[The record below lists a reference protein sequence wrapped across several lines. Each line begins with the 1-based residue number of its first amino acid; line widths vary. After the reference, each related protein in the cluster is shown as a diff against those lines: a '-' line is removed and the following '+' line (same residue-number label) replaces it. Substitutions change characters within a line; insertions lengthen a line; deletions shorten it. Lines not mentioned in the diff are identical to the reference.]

1 MKPTFHFLMR
11 YILFLL
17 LFIAPIHSESISDLF
32 NAVREG
38 GLEKVKNVAGRGADL
53 NSVDSAGWTPVLYA
67 ASGNHR
73 DILEFL
79 IQNGADPEY
88 QSEGKKITALMISSE
103 KGYLDTAEV
112 LVSVSSKYLTDS
124 EGKNALHFAAAGGH
138 TDILSLILQGPYSSY
153 DRGRNQKTELAV
165 SLLWL
170 QAMKERDSAGAVPLI
185 YAACA
190 GHIDAVRILSSE
202 TDLNDFEDNAGKTPL
217 ICAAEN
223 GHMETVRILME
234 NGADPRARNADGIDA
249 FGAAFGK
256 GRRDILHFME
266 KNEKIFSLKKMNS
279 DLYSA
284 LDRSD
289 WKEAEELIR
298 LGADLNFPDASGR
311 TLLMR
316 FLSEQKADRADF
328 LIRKGA
334 SCSYISD
341 FSESPFSVALV
352 SGEEELA
359 EKCISG
365 ILLFSR
371 TRYDSKIIFH
381 FFKTLSI
388 AYSLNSSARKN
399 IYTKIL
405 NIWEKDRRFDFP
417 ENREL
422 KWFIQKFIG
431 SDRKPAFPVHG
442 CCGIAETVF
451 HKTGSFPL
459 HRKVYLLLAEYSS
472 LRKDFE
478 STDRFL
484 FLAMMQNE
492 ASLQNLEKNE
502 SFSWYIQKSHERKQ
516 STWKLHAERKE
527 LLHVYEY
534 EGRKSKDS
542 FYMFRYFPDEKVS
555 SSAYRDRIL
564 IRDARGRRIC
574 ELFTESE
581 EYVSDA
587 VYHDS
592 SDRFGAVLGRFA
604 LTADISGDVLQ
615 FFHHSE
621 NIMRMD
627 FTGKGKYIGTVTE
640 PDELQRNLIQVFNE
654 DKSPVFRRYGFELRD
669 IRFSPDGKSFAVS
682 SDYGLRIWSL
692 TGKLLHIPFRG
703 HSADYLTFSN
713 SGKLIAGLSGQ
724 EKRIAVWSSEG
735 REICSLRGENVSS
748 IAFSPEDRHIL
759 SGHSDGS
766 FSVWDMESCRKNI
779 NYYPAK
785 VWKLH
790 EAGVSSFQFLSSGE
804 VLLVSY
810 LNPESPEKNILK
822 YFKWSLIESFRKGDI
837 SNEKFLLAEQRFFS
851 DGSILVTSPSGK
863 FDRFPYSAEEL
874 YETAADPE
882 SGKKFNPDRITK
894 NREENMLEK
903 LLLQGFELEDF
914 E

>member
-38 GLEKVKNVAGRGADL
+38 SLEKVKNVAGRGADL

-124 EGKNALHFAAAGGH
+124 EGKNALHYAAAGGH

-170 QAMKERDSAGAVPLI
+170 QAMKERDSAGAVPLL

-365 ILLFSR
+365 IFLFSR

-492 ASLQNLEKNE
+492 ASLQNLEKSE

-516 STWKLHAERKE
+516 STWKLHAE
-527 LLHVYEY
+527 
-534 EGRKSKDS
+534 
-542 FYMFRYFPDEKVS
+542 
-555 SSAYRDRIL
+555 
-564 IRDARGRRIC
+564 
-574 ELFTESE
+574 
-581 EYVSDA
+581 
-587 VYHDS
+587 
-592 SDRFGAVLGRFA
+592 
-604 LTADISGDVLQ
+604 
-615 FFHHSE
+615 
-621 NIMRMD
+621 
-627 FTGKGKYIGTVTE
+627 
-640 PDELQRNLIQVFNE
+640 
-654 DKSPVFRRYGFELRD
+654 
-669 IRFSPDGKSFAVS
+669 
-682 SDYGLRIWSL
+682 
-692 TGKLLHIPFRG
+692 
-703 HSADYLTFSN
+703 
-713 SGKLIAGLSGQ
+713 
-724 EKRIAVWSSEG
+724 
-735 REICSLRGENVSS
+735 
-748 IAFSPEDRHIL
+748 
-759 SGHSDGS
+759 
-766 FSVWDMESCRKNI
+766 
-779 NYYPAK
+779 
-785 VWKLH
+785 
-790 EAGVSSFQFLSSGE
+790 
-804 VLLVSY
+804 
-810 LNPESPEKNILK
+810 
-822 YFKWSLIESFRKGDI
+822 
-837 SNEKFLLAEQRFFS
+837 
-851 DGSILVTSPSGK
+851 
-863 FDRFPYSAEEL
+863 
-874 YETAADPE
+874 
-882 SGKKFNPDRITK
+882 
-894 NREENMLEK
+894 
-903 LLLQGFELEDF
+903 
-914 E
+914 